1 MEKRATKEAET
12 IDTEIRFRLFS
23 GL

>member
-12 IDTEIRFRLFS
+12 IDTEISFRLFS